1 MPEIFDHAAEAR
13 RLDDA
18 AWQKGGPDGDAL
30 IRTHE
35 QRQDMILSAQ
45 VHATLALV
53 EQQNIANLIALYQGD
68 SDILSDEDFEYVKE
82 RVQKHVRKGLGL

>member
-1 MPEIFDHAAEAR
+1 MSETIDHAALSRAFIESNDVPDDQVGVAR
-13 RLDDA
+13 IA
-18 AWQKGGPDGDAL
+18 V
-30 IRTHE
+30 
-35 QRQDMILSAQ
+35 AQ

-68 SDILSDEDFEYVKE
+68 SDILSDEDFDYVKE